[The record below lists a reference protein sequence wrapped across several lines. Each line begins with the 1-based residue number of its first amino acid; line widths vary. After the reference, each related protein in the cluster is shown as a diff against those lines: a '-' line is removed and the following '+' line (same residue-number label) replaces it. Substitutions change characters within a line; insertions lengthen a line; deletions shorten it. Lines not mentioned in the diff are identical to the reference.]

1 MQVKNNYK
9 LGAMNGDEGEV
20 ESIDREKNTLTV
32 YFKNGSR
39 IAYHRKDIKEGLELS
54 YVITVHKSQG
64 SEYSAVVI
72 VLPPESA
79 SMMNRRLLYTAVTR
93 AKKFVVILGSA
104 EVAALSINKN
114 TEVRRNSTLRERL
127 EKLSIN

>member
-1 MQVKNNYK
+1 M
-9 LGAMNGDEGEV
+9 
-20 ESIDREKNTLTV
+20 
-32 YFKNGSR
+32 
-39 IAYHRKDIKEGLELS
+39 
-54 YVITVHKSQG
+54 
-64 SEYSAVVI
+64 
-72 VLPPESA
+72 VLLPESA

-127 EKLSIN
+127 EELSIN